1 MLWFLISTVKQ
12 SCTTR
17 RRTVCYIHPDID
29 HFCCSSFIP
38 DVLSFLLISVF
49 FCFKTFFFC
58 NSIIACLLLTNPL
71 SFLYLRIFI
80 WFLFLKVNSTG
91 CRILHYTSFHSTFQ
105 KYFCSFFWPHDFWWD
120 IHSHVSHHSSKN
132 IHHFSLGAL
141 QVFSFIFGHKQF
153 NYDMYR
159 CGLAGGYLC
168 WDFLSFFNLVLA
180 KDWIFCQIWDV
191 FNLYFFNFF
200 PSAFFFFFLV
210 HS

>member
-153 NYDMYR
+153 IHLFVLEFHLQ
-159 CGLAGGYLC
+159 LAIVLFWRKILLDLKRGPNNILTKHFETTC
-168 WDFLSFFNLVLA
+168 ASQLS
-180 KDWIFCQIWDV
+180 
-191 FNLYFFNFF
+191 
-200 PSAFFFFFLV
+200 
-210 HS
+210 